1 MKPIKFAMSISKI
14 QKNKSGNL
22 PFNVSPS
29 FGYTVKA
36 LLDSSVR
43 ISNWINEVVGLVR
56 TKLLYSV
63 YLTAQYSKS
72 IPVSGKESN
81 TFARLYEAI
90 FKIVL

>member
-1 MKPIKFAMSISKI
+1 M
-14 QKNKSGNL
+14 
-22 PFNVSPS
+22 
-29 FGYTVKA
+29 KA
-36 LLDSSVR
+36 LLDSSVW

-56 TKLLYSV
+56 TKLLDSV

-90 FKIVL
+90 FKCVINIKIIIKQPRNFPKIS